1 MNRFLSRVYVSP
13 KHAASFSGL
22 DKLYRMAKNQFPSVT
37 RKEIQKWAE
46 NNLSYSL
53 HKPSRRTFNRNKVYA
68 PEIDSLWEADLAFV
82 QDVAKE
88 NDGVNYLLVV
98 IDVLSKYVW
107 VRAMKNKT
115 ARSLLEAF
123 DSILSEGRKPEKLRT
138 DKGTEFVNESFQQYL
153 KKKGIQFYTAN
164 NEPKAGVVERVNRT
178 LKSKLYCYFT
188 AVNSLRYIDVSQDLI
203 DSYNNTY
210 HRSIGRAPATVSLL
224 NVGDVRR
231 KLYGGITSTVA
242 KKFKFHVGDP
252 VRLSLRKRLFKKGYK
267 MNWTEEIFQITK
279 RLFRTPVVYTVQ
291 DLLQRPIEGTF
302 YEEELQRVKRPD
314 IFRIEKVLKKRTKNK
329 NTEYL
334 VRWSGYGPDFD
345 SWIQSSDIE
354 PISKNE

>member
-1 MNRFLSRVYVSP
+1 M
-13 KHAASFSGL
+13 
-22 DKLYRMAKNQFPSVT
+22 
-37 RKEIQKWAE
+37 
-46 NNLSYSL
+46 
-53 HKPSRRTFNRNKVYA
+53 YA

-82 QDVAKE
+82 QDVAEE

-138 DKGTEFVNESFQQYL
+138 NKGTEFVNESFQQYL

-164 NEPKAGVVERVNRT
+164 NEPKASVVERVNRT
-178 LKSKLYCYFT
+178 LKSKLYRYFT
-188 AVNSLRYIDVSQDLI
+188 AVNSLRYIDVLQDLV

-210 HRSIGRAPATVSLL
+210 HRSTGRAPATVSLL
-224 NVGDVRR
+224 NAGTVRR
-231 KLYGGITSTVA
+231 KLHGGITSTVT
-242 KKFKFHVGDP
+242 KKFKFHVGDH

-267 MNWTEEIFQITK
+267 MNWTEEILQITK
-279 RLFRTPVVYTVQ
+279 RLSRTPAMYTVQ
-291 DLLQRPIEGTF
+291 DLLQRPIEGAF

-345 SWIQSSDIE
+345 SWIQSTDIE
-354 PISKNE
+354 PISKNGRK

>member
-1 MNRFLSRVYVSP
+1 MVKIKRSSDELNRFLSRVYVST

-37 RKEIQKWAE
+37 IKEIQKWAE

-53 HKPSRRTFNRNKVYA
+53 HKPSRRTFKQNKVYA
-68 PEIDSLWEADLAFV
+68 PKIDSLWEADLAFV

-107 VRAMKNKT
+107 VRAIKNKT
-115 ARSLLEAF
+115 ARSLTEAF
-123 DSILSEGRKPEKLRT
+123 DSILSEGRKPEKLRM

-164 NEPKAGVVERVNRT
+164 NEPKASVVERVNRT
-178 LKSKLYCYFT
+178 LKSKLYRYFT
-188 AVNSLRYIDVSQDLI
+188 AVNSLRYIDVLQDLV
-203 DSYNNTY
+203 DSYNKTY
-210 HRSIGRAPATVSLL
+210 QRSVRRAPANVSLL
-224 NVGDVRR
+224 NVGTVRR
-231 KLYGGITSTVA
+231 KLYRGITSTVT
-242 KKFKFHVGDP
+242 KKFKFHVGDH
-252 VRLSLRKRLFKKGYK
+252 VRLSLHKRLFKKGYK

-279 RLFRTPVVYTVQ
+279 CLSRTPVVYTVQ

-302 YEEELQRVKRPD
+302 
-314 IFRIEKVLKKRTKNK
+314 
-329 NTEYL
+329 
-334 VRWSGYGPDFD
+334 
-345 SWIQSSDIE
+345 
-354 PISKNE
+354 

>member
-1 MNRFLSRVYVSP
+1 MVKIKRSSDELNRFLSRVYVSP

-53 HKPSRRTFNRNKVYA
+53 HKPSRRTFKRNKVYA

-88 NDGVNYLLVV
+88 NDGVNYLLVI

-107 VRAMKNKT
+107 VRAMKN
-115 ARSLLEAF
+115 AF

-138 DKGTEFVNESFQQYL
+138 DKGTEIVNESFQQYL

-164 NEPKAGVVERVNRT
+164 NEPKASVVERVNRT
-178 LKSKLYCYFT
+178 LKSKLYRYFT
-188 AVNSLRYIDVSQDLI
+188 AVNSLRYIDVLQDLV

-210 HRSIGRAPATVSLL
+210 HRSIGRAPATVS
-224 NVGDVRR
+224 
-231 KLYGGITSTVA
+231 
-242 KKFKFHVGDP
+242 
-252 VRLSLRKRLFKKGYK
+252 
-267 MNWTEEIFQITK
+267 
-279 RLFRTPVVYTVQ
+279 
-291 DLLQRPIEGTF
+291 
-302 YEEELQRVKRPD
+302 
-314 IFRIEKVLKKRTKNK
+314 
-329 NTEYL
+329 
-334 VRWSGYGPDFD
+334 
-345 SWIQSSDIE
+345 
-354 PISKNE
+354 